1 MTGSFELFEDE
12 RGCFR
17 FRIAA
22 PDGAVM
28 ALSRDFPDK
37 RSAVAGIEAVRE
49 YAGMGLITDQ
59 CPGVPLR
66 SADAGDTGRTDHER
80 SMIGPAPAAGPQR
93 VPHLGGRIHA
103 PQRTAPL
110 EPAGPSAAQPPAVPA
125 SCSPEASGQV
135 PPRHGAHVWRF
146 HGVPC
151 PFLPAHGRWVRR
163 PGSRGRRQATSDG
176 SLS

>member
-17 FRIAA
+17 FRMAA

-37 RSAVAGIEAVRE
+37 RSAVDGIEAVRE

-66 SADAGDTGRTDHER
+66 PADAGDTGRTDHER
-80 SMIGPAPAAGPQR
+80 SMIGPAPAAAPQR
-93 VPHLGGRIHA
+93 VPRLAGRIHA

-110 EPAGPSAAQPPAVPA
+110 EPAGALRRAAAGRPRQLQP
-125 SCSPEASGQV
+125 
-135 PPRHGAHVWRF
+135 
-146 HGVPC
+146 
-151 PFLPAHGRWVRR
+151 
-163 PGSRGRRQATSDG
+163 
-176 SLS
+176 

>member
-66 SADAGDTGRTDHER
+66 SAAAGDTGRTDHEL
-80 SMIGPAPAAGPQR
+80 SMIGPAPAAAPQR

-110 EPAGPSAAQPPAVPA
+110 EPAGALRRAAAGRPRQLQP
-125 SCSPEASGQV
+125 
-135 PPRHGAHVWRF
+135 
-146 HGVPC
+146 
-151 PFLPAHGRWVRR
+151 
-163 PGSRGRRQATSDG
+163 
-176 SLS
+176 